1 MPCGFPGSE
10 KDHSLAQW
18 ILLLDRS
25 VALSQKKV
33 IMTKQPLHF
42 LTGVLEPSWVKCF
55 FQECFFMDKVKL
67 ENARS
72 FSARGEG
79 VRWDGETGN
88 FIIKLALFDS
98 VK

>member
-1 MPCGFPGSE
+1 
-10 KDHSLAQW
+10 
-18 ILLLDRS
+18 
-25 VALSQKKV
+25 
-33 IMTKQPLHF
+33 
-42 LTGVLEPSWVKCF
+42 
-55 FQECFFMDKVKL
+55 MDKVKL

-88 FIIKLALFDS
+88 FIIKLALFNS